1 MYEQYRS
8 ALTENNRHRQGHTK
22 EIRISKGLEKKKGT
36 YTKISMR
43 STTSVIGR
51 EIACSSSSVGRL
63 SFDVLV
69 YTLVD
74 RSLKDSRINHP
85 PSNRLYIY
93 LSTAIDVG
101 RSMDDDDDE
110 RKRIFPR

>member
-1 MYEQYRS
+1 
-8 ALTENNRHRQGHTK
+8 
-22 EIRISKGLEKKKGT
+22 
-36 YTKISMR
+36 MR

-51 EIACSSSSVGRL
+51 EIACSSSSVGWL